1 MTKENTVIIED
12 KPTIIQLCSK
22 VKESITNNSY
32 KKCPYLK
39 QIETLM
45 GLSKE
50 ESIVFSL
57 ATDIHFSRISKFKCH
72 PVELIRNALVSV
84 TGLEESLTDLLN
96 NLLRMGLIN
105 IYAAHYTV
113 DYVLNENVAKS
124 LLKNK
129 KPKFESISIDLVTF
143 IGKLESTLM
152 SFRKNKSKTVF
163 LFRLLNKLEKL
174 FNKLPVCKFSIEAEF
189 SNEEKVLYYLIIIS
203 IMKSEKTIGLDN
215 YCDVYFNNY
224 SLEMSLKKIIA
235 NRSFLLIKEKLI
247 FTDRNKFNGD
257 LMICSTSEFIDK
269 VMGDDKEWVKEWM
282 SKDAADEKNKKIMVR
297 NPEDIDPCQLYY
309 NEDVKPEID
318 SIQDLLMENRYQDF
332 LKFMHQER
340 HRLALTILLSGPPGT
355 GKTETAL
362 QWARFS
368 GRVLHVV
375 DYSEMH
381 NKYVGESEKAV
392 RKLFADYRISMQK
405 EFFCPILFL
414 NEADGLISKRL
425 NVQQSIDQSNNTI
438 QNILLDELENFNG
451 ILVATSNHLLNMD
464 EAFMR
469 RFLYKI
475 ELSAPSADVR
485 MKILKNKFRFLTD
498 PELEKLNDIPF
509 TGAQIENILR
519 KRLIYKLQFEKEIDV
534 DNIKRWLANDISM
547 TPQKRG
553 SIGFAPQLR
562 CA

>member
-1 MTKENTVIIED
+1 MTKENAEIINEKLTIIE
-12 KPTIIQLCSK
+12 LCSK
-22 VKESITNNSY
+22 VKESIANGSF

-39 QIETLM
+39 QIESVM

-72 PVELIRNALVSV
+72 PVELIRNELVSV
-84 TGLEESLTDLLN
+84 KGLKESLTDLLN

-105 IYAAHYTV
+105 INAAHYTV
-113 DYVLNENVAKS
+113 DYILNESAAKS

-129 KPKFESISIDLVTF
+129 KPKFEYISIDLITF
-143 IGKLESTLM
+143 AGKLESTLM

-163 LFRLLNKLEKL
+163 LFRLLTKLEKN
-174 FNKLPVCKFSIEAEF
+174 FNQLPVCKFSIEARF

-203 IMKSEKTIGLDN
+203 IMKSEKNICIDS
-215 YCDVYFNNY
+215 YCNVYFNNY
-224 SLEMSLKKIIA
+224 SFEMSLKKA
-235 NRSFLLIKEKLI
+235 LVNRSFLLNKEKLI
-247 FTDRNKFNGD
+247 STDRNKFNGD
-257 LMICSTSEFIDK
+257 LLICATTEFIDK
-269 VMGDDKEWVKEWM
+269 VMGDDKDWVKEWIAE
-282 SKDAADEKNKKIMVR
+282 DVTDEQDKKIMVR
-297 NPEDIDPCQLYY
+297 NPEDINPCQLYY

-318 SIQDLLMENRYQDF
+318 SIQDLLMENRYHDF
-332 LKFMHQER
+332 LKFMQQER
-340 HRLALTILLSGPPGT
+340 QRPALTILLSGPPGT

-375 DYSEMH
+375 DYSVMH

-392 RKLFADYRISMQK
+392 RKLFANYRISMQK

-414 NEADGLISKRL
+414 NEADGLISKRI
-425 NVQQSIDQSNNTI
+425 NVQQSTDRSNNTI
-438 QNILLDELENFNG
+438 QNILLDELENFKG
-451 ILVATSNHLLNMD
+451 ILVATSNHLQNMD

-485 MKILKNKFRFLTD
+485 MRILKDRLTFLD
-498 PELEKLNDIPF
+498 EQELEKLNDIPF

-534 DNIKRWLANDISM
+534 DNIKKWLANDISM

-553 SIGFAPQLR
+553 SIGFGPQLR